1 MAEPFKSTPASR
13 VFGMGLPR
21 RKVDNPGTIF
31 GIEVDEPRWSLDPR
45 LRRDMAQEQML
56 SMQEQSLD
64 AQQQQLQRQQR
75 VAQAE
80 DAAISDL
87 EAGADIGNIFKNN
100 PSLALSRN
108 FGQFANMAEM
118 ARPSKAAQ
126 SMIPSLA
133 MKLPIEER
141 GVFNELVNQPE
152 FANNPF
158 AAYDEAQ
165 RRGSRSKQH
174 GELVKAGVPLA
185 KIDQTKDYSPVEFQD
200 LINQHNKPNTGDN
213 FTNKM
218 VEQAWSG
225 FEENYTP
232 PEGVNDPIEIAIDM
246 SDKKN
251 AIRQRIMEKYG
262 AAPAPAGVTTAANIT
277 SPAAMGG
284 GLPAP
289 APAAQQVQAP
299 APSLD
304 EELSRVPVTEQPK
317 FLERK
322 RAEQVEASKVNEEWT
337 KAKKDLESKLK
348 EQFPDKAYEGTNV
361 KPLEQLALQ
370 IVRGDMI
377 RDDDANAPTDEFGQ
391 TAQIPIHEA
400 ALRRLNLP
408 RFDRAFTEPG
418 KARKYLFGLLGNQD
432 VTYNELIRDW
442 AKGFLSQRGLIQ
454 TPVQENATVPRE
466 EVDKAVNFLNK
477 KVAMPQ

>member
-13 VFGMGLPR
+13 IFGMGLPR

-45 LRRDMAQEQML
+45 LRRDMSEEQQL
-56 SMQEQSLD
+56 SMQEQALD
-64 AQQQQLQRQQR
+64 AQQQYLQRQQR
-75 VAQAE
+75 VAAAE
-80 DAAISDL
+80 DAAIAGI
-87 EAGADIGNIFKNN
+87 EAGEDIGNIFKNN

-108 FGQFANMAEM
+108 FNQFSNMAEM
-118 ARPSKAAQ
+118 VRPSKAAQ

-165 RRGSRSKQH
+165 RRGARSKQH

-185 KIDQTKDYSPVEFQD
+185 KIDQTKDYSPIEFED
-200 LINQHNKPNTGDN
+200 LVRQHKKPETGND
-213 FTNKM
+213 FTDKL
-218 VEQAWSG
+218 VQQAWSG
-225 FEENYTP
+225 FDENYMP
-232 PEGVNDPIEIAIDM
+232 PEGIDDPVEIAIDM
-246 SDKKN
+246 ADKKN

-262 AAPAPAGVTTAANIT
+262 AAPAIPGAATAANIT

-284 GLPAP
+284 AITPPTTPVAP
-289 APAAQQVQAP
+289 QTAQI
-299 APSLD
+299 PSLED
-304 EELSRVPVTEQPK
+304 ELSRIPVTEQPK

-322 RAEQVEASKVNEEWT
+322 KAEMAESAKVNDEWT

-377 RDDDANAPTDEFGQ
+377 RDDDPKAPTDEFGQ

-400 ALRRLNLP
+400 ALRRVKLP
-408 RFDRAFTEPG
+408 RFDTAFTEPG
-418 KARKYLFGLLGNQD
+418 KARKYLFGLLGTQD

-442 AKGFLSQRGLIQ
+442 AKGFLSERGLIQ
-454 TPVQENATVPRE
+454 TPIQENATIPRE
-466 EVDKAVNFLNK
+466 EVDKAANFLNK
-477 KVAMPQ
+477 KVAVPQ

>member
-1 MAEPFKSTPASR
+1 
-13 VFGMGLPR
+13 MGLPR

-45 LRRDMAQEQML
+45 LRRDMFQEQEMA
-56 SMQEQSLD
+56 MEEQALD
-64 AQQQQLQRQQR
+64 AQKAQLDRQRR
-75 VAQAE
+75 VMQAE
-80 DAAISDL
+80 DQAIMGL
-87 EAGADIGNIFKNN
+87 EQGEEIGNIFKNN

-165 RRGSRSKQH
+165 RRGARSKQH

-185 KIDQTKDYSPVEFQD
+185 KIQADKDYSPIEFED
-200 LINQHNKPNTGDN
+200 LIQRHKKPQTGDN
-213 FTNKM
+213 FTDKL
-218 VEQAWSG
+218 VQQAWSG
-225 FEENYTP
+225 FDENYMP
-232 PEGVNDPIEIAIDM
+232 PEGVDDPVEIAIDM
-246 SDKKN
+246 ADKKN

-262 AAPAPAGVTTAANIT
+262 AAPVAPGVATAANIT
-277 SPAAMGG
+277 PPAAMGG
-284 GLPAP
+284 VTS
-289 APAAQQVQAP
+289 AAQIQQP
-299 APSLD
+299 SKPQMLSLD

-317 FLERK
+317 FLEK
-322 RAEQVEASKVNEEWT
+322 KKAEQAEASRVDEEWT

-361 KPLEQLALQ
+361 KPLEQLAMQ
-370 IVRGDMI
+370 IVRGEMI
-377 RDDDANAPTDEFGQ
+377 RDDDPNAPTDEFGQ

-400 ALRRLNLP
+400 ALRRVKLP
-408 RFDRAFTEPG
+408 RFDTAFTEPG
-418 KARKYLFGLLGNQD
+418 KARKYLFGLLGTQD